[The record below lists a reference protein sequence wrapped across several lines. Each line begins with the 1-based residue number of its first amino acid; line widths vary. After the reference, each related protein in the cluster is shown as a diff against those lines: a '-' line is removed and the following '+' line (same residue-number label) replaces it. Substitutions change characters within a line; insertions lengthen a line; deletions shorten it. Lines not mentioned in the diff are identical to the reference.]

1 MKSAGASL
9 LELPFFDDFSSSS
22 LSADS
27 SLWDDDFAFVNNNF
41 SIDPVTNGVA
51 TLDALDA
58 SGSIYPGAE
67 LSSTFEADFLTSHP
81 INLGYPASDSI
92 YLSFLY
98 QPGGLCNVPE
108 EEDSLMVDFYA
119 ADSSE
124 WINVWRIPGT
134 GLHPFKQVMIP
145 ITDERFLT
153 SGFRFRFR
161 NWASLPRNND
171 MPDKRS
177 NVDYWHLD
185 YIRLDR
191 NRFAGDTI
199 LRDVAFNT
207 PLTSVFK
214 EYTAIPWSHFEQAYN
229 TTLAS
234 FVSAGYRNND
244 SISRNVTRSLTI
256 QEPLYGESEP
266 SGTPTALDVPAF
278 EKSEV
283 HFPLLYDLDYQRGDS
298 ALVRL
303 KAALRTDEFDPKV
316 NDTVIHDQWFR
327 DYYAYDDGTPEAGY
341 GLRGDGTA
349 YGMVAIRHYSYKPDM
364 LGGVYIFFNQVYDSL
379 NLKEYTFN
387 LMVWNDAGG
396 IPGSVIWDDETIYRP
411 RYTSTY
417 TGFVKY
423 EFSEPIPVNGTFY
436 VGWRQYKAY
445 ILNMG
450 LDLNSVPNTPV
461 MLYNLGS
468 WLDSDAPGMLLFRP
482 YFYDSSTGID
492 RESETE
498 MIPLNLYPNPATER
512 IWFQFPS
519 GYQGNDILL
528 SIYDTSGRQISHSI
542 LRSNSL
548 DVSEFSPGLYYIRA
562 IIAGKPY
569 FAKVLINP

>member
-1 MKSAGASL
+1 
-9 LELPFFDDFSSSS
+9 
-22 LSADS
+22 
-27 SLWDDDFAFVNNNF
+27 
-41 SIDPVTNGVA
+41 
-51 TLDALDA
+51 
-58 SGSIYPGAE
+58 
-67 LSSTFEADFLTSHP
+67 
-81 INLGYPASDSI
+81 
-92 YLSFLY
+92 
-98 QPGGLCNVPE
+98 
-108 EEDSLMVDFYA
+108 
-119 ADSSE
+119 
-124 WINVWRIPGT
+124 
-134 GLHPFKQVMIP
+134 
-145 ITDERFLT
+145 
-153 SGFRFRFR
+153 
-161 NWASLPRNND
+161 
-171 MPDKRS
+171 
-177 NVDYWHLD
+177 
-185 YIRLDR
+185 
-191 NRFAGDTI
+191 
-199 LRDVAFNT
+199 
-207 PLTSVFK
+207 
-214 EYTAIPWSHFEQAYN
+214 
-229 TTLAS
+229 
-234 FVSAGYRNND
+234 
-244 SISRNVTRSLTI
+244 
-256 QEPLYGESEP
+256 
-266 SGTPTALDVPAF
+266 
-278 EKSEV
+278 
-283 HFPLLYDLDYQRGDS
+283 
-298 ALVRL
+298 
-303 KAALRTDEFDPKV
+303 
-316 NDTVIHDQWFR
+316 
-327 DYYAYDDGTPEAGY
+327 
-341 GLRGDGTA
+341 
-349 YGMVAIRHYSYKPDM
+349 
-364 LGGVYIFFNQVYDSL
+364 VYDSL

-519 GYQGNDILL
+519 GYQGNDVLL